1 MGHVERFNPALLRL
15 RAMTQAGDLGQVFLV
30 ATERIG
36 PFPDRVRDV
45 GVIMDL
51 ATHDLDLVR
60 WLGGAPVE
68 RVTAETQHRMGRE
81 HEDLLLATGRLENTI
96 SFNCVVDWLSPT
108 KVRQTRVLGERGMLV
123 ADTLTAD
130 LTFYENGDVA
140 SEWADTQSLRGRLR
154 GRRDALRAGPSRA
167 PAGRARGVLRPARR
181 RRRRA
186 GGDAGRGPRDRARRR
201 GGARKRARRR
211 DGCRRGGHLR
221 AVVVALG
228 KIGLPL
234 ATQIARAGHEVVGCD
249 IDAAAVDLVN
259 AAQPPFP
266 GEDGLAEALAEVV
279 GDGRLRATTDT
290 TQAVAGGADLVVAV
304 PPLVVDADARPDFG
318 ALDSVLAD
326 IGAGLQ
332 AGTTVAVE
340 TTLPVGTT
348 RNRVAP
354 ALARHSGLRAEDEFF
369 SVFSP
374 ERVYSG
380 RVFRDLATYPKLL
393 GGLSAAGEA
402 RGVKLYRSFLDAEVW
417 PMGSAE
423 AAELTKLAETTYRDV
438 NIALANE
445 FARFAD
451 RTGIDLDRVIA
462 AANSQ
467 PFSHIHRPGVA
478 VGRALHPGLPALLPR
493 SRRRRAPA
501 GRRARGQPGDAG
513 LRGRSARG
521 RARLPGRRARRHP
534 RRRLPRQRQGD
545 RLQRR
550 LRAAR
555 RPRRARRR
563 AARDRPALRR
573 RRAARARL
581 RALGRAR
588 GGRAP
593 SCRPTTPA
601 TRPWAPTTCPGVRAV
616 VDGRGLL
623 DGARF
628 AAAGVALRRIGGG

>member
-1 MGHVERFNPALLRL
+1 M
-15 RAMTQAGDLGQVFLV
+15 
-30 ATERIG
+30 
-36 PFPDRVRDV
+36 
-45 GVIMDL
+45 
-51 ATHDLDLVR
+51 
-60 WLGGAPVE
+60 
-68 RVTAETQHRMGRE
+68 
-81 HEDLLLATGRLENTI
+81 
-96 SFNCVVDWLSPT
+96 
-108 KVRQTRVLGERGMLV
+108 
-123 ADTLTAD
+123 
-130 LTFYENGDVA
+130 
-140 SEWADTQSLRGRLR
+140 
-154 GRRDALRAGPSRA
+154 
-167 PAGRARGVLRPARR
+167 
-181 RRRRA
+181 
-186 GGDAGRGPRDRARRR
+186 
-201 GGARKRARRR
+201 
-211 DGCRRGGHLR
+211 R

-234 ATQIARAGHEVVGCD
+234 AAQIARAGHEVIGCD
-249 IDAAAVDLVN
+249 IDATTVDLVN

-266 GEDGLAEALAEVV
+266 GEAGLAEALAEVV
-279 GDGRLRATTDT
+279 GDGRLKATTDT
-290 TQAVAGGADLVVAV
+290 TQAVAGGAELVVAV

-318 ALDSVLAD
+318 AIDAVLAD

-369 SVFSP
+369 CVFSP

-478 VGRALHPGLPALLPR
+478 VGGHCIPVYPRFYLEADPDARLPA
-493 SRRRRAPA
+493 A
-501 GRRARGQPGDAG
+501 ARDVNAGDAG
-513 LRGRSARG
+513 LRGRPARG
-521 RARLPGRRARRHP
+521 RARRACPAPASSSSASPTAATSRRSPFSGAFA
-534 RRRLPRQRQGD
+534 
-545 RLQRR
+545 
-550 LRAAR
+550 LRDALAAR
-555 RPRRARRR
+555 GAEPVVI
-563 AARDRPALRR
+563 DPLYDDGE
-573 RRAARARL
+573 L
-581 RALGRAR
+581 RALGFEPWD
-588 GGRAP
+588 GREAAGAILQADHAEYTALGP
-593 SCRPTTPA
+593 SDL
-601 TRPWAPTTCPGVRAV
+601 PGVRAV
-616 VDGRGLL
+616 IDGRGLL